1 MTITELYHNGEMSY
15 KYFRVIGGF
24 CRFAERWERHAGLSS
39 SVFDVDSTPFRLSLY
54 LIVSVIVLL
63 SGALSYCQGH
73 CPIVRKIFSRLF
85 VIERH
90 WYIYQE
96 WSMCLRNVT
105 SEQTFIHW
113 LKLGI
118 EIKMNDE
125 IQLSSLPESKGNNE
139 RKKLLVSF
147 ARIRN

>member
-63 SGALSYCQGH
+63 SGALSYCPENLFSSFCDRETLIYISGMIDVLAECYLGTDVH
-73 CPIVRKIFSRLF
+73 PLIKIGN
-85 VIERH
+85 
-90 WYIYQE
+90 
-96 WSMCLRNVT
+96 RN
-105 SEQTFIHW
+105 
-113 LKLGI
+113 
-118 EIKMNDE
+118 
-125 IQLSSLPESKGNNE
+125 
-139 RKKLLVSF
+139 
-147 ARIRN
+147 